1 VTAADFNDGSAAA
14 GRAPREESEEAPA
27 AKSTILVV
35 DSDASS
41 LEFVERALTQ
51 AGFNVIATTQVGGP
65 QGALG
70 LLDLR
75 TDIHIVVIDPQTC
88 HSTTGTTFKTL
99 HGRYAA
105 LRPALQFVLVAP
117 TDGAELAADYLE
129 FDSADFLPKP
139 LTRRILLRA
148 VLEAKRRHDHQQER
162 DNPRAT
168 VRPLDRTTGLAKNGS
183 GRDQPLELKIL
194 QTLYEIDDFR
204 LRALDGV
211 VEPDAS
217 WSMLTELLRARI
229 IRRRISVTSLCL
241 ASKSPVTTA
250 LRRIERLLETGYI
263 TYSLDPRDRR
273 RKYVELTEDGA
284 ARVQE
289 VIRGIA
295 RHFKV
300 EDTPGPT
307 EPSV

>member
-1 VTAADFNDGSAAA
+1 MVVAEPRDGAAA
-14 GRAPREESEEAPA
+14 AEHAELNEPESRATT
-27 AKSTILVV
+27 KSTILVV

-41 LEFVERALTQ
+41 LEFIERALTQ
-51 AGFNVIATTQVGGP
+51 AGFNVIATPQVGGP

-75 TDIHIVVIDPQTC
+75 SDIHIVVIDPHTC
-88 HSTTGTTFKTL
+88 RSTAGTSFKNL
-99 HGRYAA
+99 HTRYAT
-105 LRPALQFVLVAP
+105 LRPALQFVLVTP
-117 TDGAELAADYLE
+117 TDGNENAADYLE
-129 FDSADFLPKP
+129 FDSTDFLPKP
-139 LTRRILLRA
+139 LTRRMLLRA
-148 VLEAKRRHDHQQER
+148 VLEAKRRHDHLHDRDIPRSAIKPLER
-162 DNPRAT
+162 PI
-168 VRPLDRTTGLAKNGS
+168 GLGKNGS
-183 GRDQPLELKIL
+183 GRDVPLELKIL
-194 QTLYEIDDFR
+194 QTIYEIDDFR
-204 LRALDGV
+204 LRSLDGV

-284 ARVQE
+284 VRVQE

-300 EDTPGPT
+300 DEPTSQIEPGL
-307 EPSV
+307 